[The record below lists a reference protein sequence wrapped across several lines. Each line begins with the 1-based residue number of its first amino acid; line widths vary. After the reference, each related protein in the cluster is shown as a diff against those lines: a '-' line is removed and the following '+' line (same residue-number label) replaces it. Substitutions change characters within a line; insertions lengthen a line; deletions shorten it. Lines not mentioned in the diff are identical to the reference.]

1 VGEAP
6 VSITGIGH
14 FFIDIGHHAFL
25 NGEIDE
31 EIYIYID
38 HSTI

>member
-14 FFIDIGHHAFL
+14 FFIDIAHAFL